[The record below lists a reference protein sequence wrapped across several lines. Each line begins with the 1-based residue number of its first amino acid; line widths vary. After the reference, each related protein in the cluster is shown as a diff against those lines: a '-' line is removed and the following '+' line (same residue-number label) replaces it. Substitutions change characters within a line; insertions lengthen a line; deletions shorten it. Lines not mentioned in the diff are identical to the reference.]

1 MFRTFLIAVG
11 VLLWASIAS
20 AQDTGWTRMAGD
32 TRCSSTNG
40 AGCDN
45 NLTSGVRFY
54 DFTGTTD
61 PPILSIGDAV
71 DVVSIRLNPDTTG
84 GGATGCEVQ
93 AYRCD
98 AGGTFSTTTCP
109 SKILWDV
116 SQPADT
122 VLDDVTIDGTSSPD
136 LRAGADFVA
145 VRYLGF
151 DVTANGS
158 GDSCRITVEGH

>member
-1 MFRTFLIAVG
+1 MKIVRLWIFLLA
-11 VLLWASIAS
+11 LLLPIAS
-20 AQDTGWTRMAGD
+20 AAQGWTKRSDG
-32 TRCSSTNG
+32 TG
-40 AGCDN
+40 AACNSIPQDG
-45 NLTSGVRFY
+45 LTCHYV
-54 DFTGTTD
+54 FTDTTD
-61 PPILSIGDAV
+61 PPILTIGK
-71 DVVSIRLNPDTTG
+71 DVSVISLRLNPDTTG